1 MIKHALGAS
10 SAEREPKDP
19 SQLAEVSDA
28 QVAPG
33 RPLKIIG
40 REPLESSIE
49 AAVERS
55 LARHLKGLSPQRQ
68 KAIRDSVR
76 SEFLR
81 LIRRNGRR
89 IRGMSRSAFLLEL
102 ARARNRTLL
111 ARDAAR
117 EELFSLLQDV
127 DRAKRDRTKDRKL
140 ITLDE
145 QAAVDLSEMN
155 EEVTGLFARAQAG
168 ELSLDELREAVL
180 ASTARAAKQEI
191 EKSVRHLSEVYARK
205 VDQFERRIQK
215 LTISLEAT
223 ERALADMSR
232 LKNIDP
238 GVSSIYR
245 AVQGLSV
252 EDPLWQAKEEML
264 AQLFEANLVLQGK

>member
-1 MIKHALGAS
+1 MIKHAYGAS
-10 SAEREPKDP
+10 SADGESRDPRE
-19 SQLAEVSDA
+19 LTEVSDA
-28 QVAPG
+28 QVSPG

-40 REPLESSIE
+40 REPLSSSID
-49 AAVERS
+49 AAVERA
-55 LARHLKGLSPQRQ
+55 LARHLKGLSPERQ

-102 ARARNRTLL
+102 SRARNRTLL

-117 EELFSLLQDV
+117 EELLSLLQDL
-127 DRAKRDRTKDRKL
+127 DRAKRDRAKDRKL

-145 QAAVDLSEMN
+145 LAAVDLSDMTADVGE
-155 EEVTGLFARAQAG
+155 LFERAKSG
-168 ELSLDELREAVL
+168 ELSMEELREAVL
-180 ASTARAAKQEI
+180 ARTARAAKEEI
-191 EKSVRHLSEVYARK
+191 EKSVRHLSEAYARK

-215 LTISLEAT
+215 LTLSLEAT
-223 ERALADMSR
+223 EQALAEMSR
-232 LKNIDP
+232 LKNVDP

-245 AVQGLSV
+245 VVQGLKV